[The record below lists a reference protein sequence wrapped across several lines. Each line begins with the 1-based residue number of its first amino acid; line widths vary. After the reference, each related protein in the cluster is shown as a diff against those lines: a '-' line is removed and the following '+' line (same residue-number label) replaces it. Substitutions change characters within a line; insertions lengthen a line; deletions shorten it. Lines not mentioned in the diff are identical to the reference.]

1 MESPRAQA
9 MDAEPTV
16 FLVDDDE
23 QVRDWLRATVE
34 SVKLPIQTYKS
45 ARDFLDSYGP
55 ASPGCLVADMRLPG
69 MSGLDVIEA
78 LREEFEDAKIIGI
91 SAGAKDFPPV
101 KRMQGADHVFSKPI
115 DREILLRVV
124 NRLLSTKNA
133 P

>member
-1 MESPRAQA
+1 MAQI
-9 MDAEPTV
+9 
-16 FLVDDDE
+16 LVIDDDLVTRILLQRLLE
-23 QVRDWLRATVE
+23 QDGHDVTAVE
-34 SVKLPIQTYKS
+34 SGEEGFAHYHAHRS
-45 ARDFLDSYGP
+45 D
-55 ASPGCLVADMRLPG
+55 LVITDLIMPG